1 MMNKMISF
9 VQIITNIMMAL
20 LTVIVSFEVV
30 SRYFLNMPIKQTSE
44 LVTLIFP
51 WMAFL
56 AAIIVTKD
64 NGHFFVSYF
73 RDKLP
78 KKGQIISIF
87 ITKLIML
94 YFSVYMIISSFQL
107 INISTTQKLPVL
119 QISKAWMHY
128 SISVAFIGITFIIL
142 YQIYLIIVKKDF
154 ALEEE

>member
-1 MMNKMISF
+1 MINKFIHF
-9 VQIITNIMMAL
+9 VQIVTNIMMAL
-20 LTVIVSFEVV
+20 LTIIVSFEVV
-30 SRYFLNMPIKQTSE
+30 SRYFLNMPIKQTGE
-44 LVTLIFP
+44 LVALIFP

-73 RDKLP
+73 RNKLP
-78 KKGQIISIF
+78 EKAQIVSVF

-119 QISKAWMHY
+119 QISKAWLHY
-128 SISVAFIGITFIIL
+128 SITVAFIGITLIIV
-142 YQIYLIIVKKDF
+142 YQLYLIIAKKDL
-154 ALEEE
+154 ALEED